1 MNEPRDK
8 ELLTGVAAADARFAE
23 RAKGQFDGS
32 VDRLD
37 AAALSRLN
45 RARHAALDELRQPSS
60 AGQWVRWMPATGI
73 AAAVLITVMVMR
85 GPRDIEFIVE
95 PVAVTDFELLLDNES
110 LEMLED
116 LEFYSWLDAADLETY
131 GNVG

>member
-8 ELLTGVAAADARFAE
+8 ERLTGVVDADAKFAE
-23 RAKGQFDGS
+23 QAKDQFDDS

-45 RARHAALDELRQPSS
+45 RARHEALDELRRPSS
-60 AGQWVRWMPATGI
+60 VGQWVRWMPATGI
-73 AAAVLITVMVMR
+73 AAAVLVTVMVMR
-85 GPRDIEFIVE
+85 GPNSVDVIVE
-95 PVAVTDFELLLDNES
+95 PVAVSDFELLLDNEN

-116 LEFYSWLDAADLETY
+116 LEFYSWLDSADLDTY